1 MLREPLLRHFPAAR
15 YEGLEYSAYLC
26 EEYGWTQGSVAD
38 HVSENPYDLVVC
50 HDVLQYLDD
59 RSAARAIANLARL
72 CRGALYLSVL
82 TQLDWRHAADQ
93 SRTDESVHRRSGEW
107 YRRRLR
113 RGFRH
118 VGGGVHVR
126 RGLDPILWELET
138 PWR

>member
-1 MLREPLLRHFPAAR
+1 
-15 YEGLEYSAYLC
+15 
-26 EEYGWTQGSVAD
+26 
-38 HVSENPYDLVVC
+38 
-50 HDVLQYLDD
+50 
-59 RSAARAIANLARL
+59 L
-72 CRGALYLSVL
+72 CRVALYLSVL